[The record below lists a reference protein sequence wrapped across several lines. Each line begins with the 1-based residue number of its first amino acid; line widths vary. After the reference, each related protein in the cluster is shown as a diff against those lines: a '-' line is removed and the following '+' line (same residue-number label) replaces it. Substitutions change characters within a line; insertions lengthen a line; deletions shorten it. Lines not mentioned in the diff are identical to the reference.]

1 VRIALTT
8 TQVHVSKMI
17 ESRGPLSPQLAASKS
32 KNAYDNNRIAA
43 LSKKPIRKRPGAVVR
58 FTALLWGI
66 LSLLFGSLSQA
77 QTQAPAPTITMG
89 ITSVGPRVDSG
100 NAGLILAQSASLTQ
114 TATLKSLSFYIGT
127 VSGYFDLALYD
138 ASGANGSP
146 GALLA
151 VRGPFTAVSGWN
163 TVTMSPV
170 VLNPGSYWLAY
181 EVSSNSMTF
190 NVENSSGTLVWG
202 NQAFGTFPSSS
213 PTSINRQTG
222 GWSFY
227 ATLVP
232 TSAPTPTPTPTP
244 NPTITMGI
252 TSVGPTVDSG
262 NAGLILAQ
270 SASLTQKAT
279 LKSLSFYIGTV
290 SGSCDLALYNANG
303 ANGSPGALLAVSGLF
318 TPVSGWNTVTMSPVV
333 LNPGSYWLAYE
344 VSSNI

>member
-1 VRIALTT
+1 MRIALTT

-32 KNAYDNNRIAA
+32 KNAYDNNRISA

-89 ITSVGPRVDSG
+89 ITSVGPTVDSG

-127 VSGYFDLALYD
+127 VSGSFDLALYD

-146 GALLA
+146 GALL
-151 VRGPFTAVSGWN
+151 VVSGPFTPVSGWN

-190 NVENSSGTLVWG
+190 NVENSSGTLVWD
-202 NQAFGTFPSSS
+202 NQAFGTFPSSL

-232 TSAPTPTPTPTP
+232 QATNSVTLQWNADAVTTNPGTNPVGYHMWVGTSSRNYTQRIDEGNVSTGTVIGLVPGTTYYFAVTAY
-244 NPTITMGI
+244 NAAG
-252 TSVGPTVDSG
+252 VDSPYS
-262 NAGLILAQ
+262 N
-270 SASLTQKAT
+270 
-279 LKSLSFYIGTV
+279 
-290 SGSCDLALYNANG
+290 
-303 ANGSPGALLAVSGLF
+303 
-318 TPVSGWNTVTMSPVV
+318 
-333 LNPGSYWLAYE
+333 E
-344 VSSNI
+344 VSYQAP